1 MVEIKPYKSTEYIFD
16 QSKYNIAAQL
26 PMRSL
31 IVGPSGTGK
40 SVLLHNMIMNIYR
53 GCFNR
58 VYIFSASI
66 HVDMSWQPVIKY
78 LKNDLKQDEIK
89 EQYLFDTYNDS
100 ELQK

>member
-1 MVEIKPYKSTEYIFD
+1 MIEIKPYKSTEYICD
-16 QSKYNIAAQL
+16 QSKYGIAAQL

-58 VYIFSASI
+58 V
-66 HVDMSWQPVIKY
+66 
-78 LKNDLKQDEIK
+78 
-89 EQYLFDTYNDS
+89 
-100 ELQK
+100 